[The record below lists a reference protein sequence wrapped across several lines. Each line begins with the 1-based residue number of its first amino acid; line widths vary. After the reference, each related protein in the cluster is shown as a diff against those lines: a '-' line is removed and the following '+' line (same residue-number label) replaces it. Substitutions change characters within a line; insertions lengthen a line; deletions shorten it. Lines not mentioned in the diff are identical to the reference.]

1 MRTHLTPS
9 ARWLAGVIFVFLL
22 QPTRCGLPT
31 VNFEAAEI
39 RPAIIITE
47 GKTSE
52 GFPYLFGGVSSNE
65 REAMEERAKDYNVK
79 LVFAA
84 KDGSFISG
92 VAVRIAT
99 AKGVQIAA
107 VATDGP
113 WFYIQLPAGIYSV
126 RATLNGETRQI
137 KELRVT
143 KDKMVQQGFVWDL
156 GKNNN

>member
-1 MRTHLTPS
+1 M
-9 ARWLAGVIFVFLL
+9 
-22 QPTRCGLPT
+22 
-31 VNFEAAEI
+31 
-39 RPAIIITE
+39 
-47 GKTSE
+47 
-52 GFPYLFGGVSSNE
+52 SSNE

-92 VAVRIAT
+92 VALRIAN

-126 RATLNGETRQI
+126 RATFNGETRHI

-143 KDKMVQQGFVWDL
+143 KDKRVQQGFVWDV

>member
-1 MRTHLTPS
+1 MGTYLTPS
-9 ARWLAGVIFVFLL
+9 SRWLAAFVFLFLL
-22 QPTRCGLPT
+22 QPTHCGLPT

-39 RPAIIITE
+39 RPAIIITD
-47 GKTSE
+47 GRTSE

-107 VATDGP
+107 LATDGP
-113 WFYIQLPAGIYSV
+113 WFYIHLPAGIYSV
-126 RATLNGETRQI
+126 RATFRSETKQI
-137 KELRVT
+137 IELRVT
-143 KDKMVQQGFVWDL
+143 KDKTVQQSFVWDL
-156 GKNNN
+156 DKNNN

>member
-1 MRTHLTPS
+1 MGTHLTQS
-9 ARWLAGVIFVFLL
+9 SRRLAAFVLLFLL
-22 QPTRCGLPT
+22 QPTHCGLPT

-47 GKTSE
+47 GRTSE

-84 KDGSFISG
+84 KDGSFIAG

-107 VATDGP
+107 LATDGP
-113 WFYIQLPAGIYSV
+113 WFYIRLPPGNYSV
-126 RATLNGETRQI
+126 RATFKGETRQI
-137 KELRVT
+137 KSFGVT
-143 KDKMVQQGFVWDL
+143 RDKMVQQGFVWDSD
-156 GKNNN
+156 KNNH